1 MSKKDNKYAKKGKK
15 WTDDEVYDYLASY
28 LHNFTAQ
35 EIAAGDGSTLVE
47 TDGKYNRQQH
57 SVEEKLKDTMKDIL
71 QKNLV
76 ISPIRY
82 GELFVCSLINHLS
95 SLGIMSVVPY
105 AYSKMVL
112 LAIDHLEEIYLGTI
126 NKCTID
132 LVKDP
137 TKVVMDATDNP
148 YTFLV
153 MCMSDVFRMP
163 DAHKIL
169 SDIIKSDPEEG
180 IHGRLFDFL
189 EEKLPEVREK
199 HIDKLKNSNWT

>member
-15 WTDDEVYDYLASY
+15 WTDDEVYEYLSQY
-28 LHNFTAQ
+28 LHGFTAQ

-47 TDGKYNRQQH
+47 KEGKYNRQQH
-57 SVEEKLKDTMKDIL
+57 SVEKKLQNTMKEIL
-71 QKNLV
+71 QQNLV
-76 ISPIRY
+76 LSPIRY

-95 SLGIMSVVPY
+95 SLAIVSIVPE
-105 AYSKMVL
+105 AYKKMVL

-126 NKCTID
+126 KKCTVD

-137 TKVVMDATDNP
+137 TTVIMDAEDNP

-153 MCMSDVFRMP
+153 MCMADVFRMP
-163 DAHKIL
+163 GAHKIL
-169 SDIIKSDPEEG
+169 SDIIKSDPEEE

-199 HIDKLKNSNWT
+199 HIDKLKNSHWI